1 MSVREKAL
9 ELRLVGADA
18 QNGEVLFSDFRTFC
32 DNLGK
37 CLRQAE
43 IEVSGKPEGK
53 FYVADLKHSSAFIAV
68 SAVLGYKNGE
78 KAIERMAD
86 CVGQLEKGTEK
97 SIKAGREFLKSLRD
111 LFEVVGKRK
120 RIKGAYINGIEV
132 TTQTLATIDKILGDT
147 IVSYGSVSGK
157 FERLNIHKTYE
168 FVVYPPVSA
177 QTIKCEFI
185 PEMFEDIRKC
195 IGKSVT
201 VYGKVYRNPD
211 SQFPEKVHVQKITI
225 KSDTERLP
233 KLSELRGIS
242 KGCTDGKS
250 VRDFVGALRDD

>member
-1 MSVREKAL
+1 MNDSGKSL

-18 QNGEVLFSDFRTFC
+18 QNGDVLFSDFRTFC
-32 DNLGK
+32 DNLAR

-43 IEVSGKPEGK
+43 LEVSGKYEGK

-68 SAVLGYKNGE
+68 APMLGYKNGD
-78 KAIERMAD
+78 KALERIAD
-86 CVGQLEKGTEK
+86 SVGCLERGTIKG
-97 SIKAGREFLKSLRD
+97 IKAGRDLLQSIRD
-111 LFEVVGKRK
+111 LFEVVGKKK
-120 RIKGAYINGIEV
+120 RVKGAFINGREV
-132 TTQTLATIDKILGDT
+132 TTQTIATIDRILGET

-168 FVVYPPVSA
+168 FVIYPPVTG
-177 QTIKCEFI
+177 QTVRCEFI
-185 PEMFEDIRKC
+185 PEMFEEIRKC

-211 SQFPEKVHVQKITI
+211 SQFPDRVHVQKIVV
-225 KSDTERLP
+225 KSDSARLP

-242 KGCTDGKS
+242 KGCTDGMS
-250 VRDFVGALRDD
+250 VRDFVGALRR